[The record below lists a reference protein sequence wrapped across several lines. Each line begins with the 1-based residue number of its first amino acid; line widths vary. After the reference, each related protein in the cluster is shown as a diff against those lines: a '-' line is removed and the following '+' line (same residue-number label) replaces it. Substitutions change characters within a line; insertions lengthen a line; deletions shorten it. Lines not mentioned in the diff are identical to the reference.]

1 MRPPR
6 VWSSLDL
13 RGRSKLGT
21 MRCCSVHR
29 TDTDDI
35 PSGPMN
41 RRATERCRDRDGVVG
56 RNLTGTGSVEKAVA
70 EFVA

>member
-6 VWSSLDL
+6 VWSSLDV

-29 TDTDDI
+29 TDMDDI